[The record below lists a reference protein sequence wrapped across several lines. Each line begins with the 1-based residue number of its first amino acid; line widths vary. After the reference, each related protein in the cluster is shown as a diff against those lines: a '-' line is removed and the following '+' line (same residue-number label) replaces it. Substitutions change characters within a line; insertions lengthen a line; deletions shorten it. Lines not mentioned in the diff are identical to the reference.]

1 MQRLT
6 RSSRLYFPCIRKMPV
21 SAWTAAAD
29 SSSGVSHCAPSDAF
43 FSSARILVR
52 ACPAFRPWN
61 RGKGAGIAVR
71 FPVHLKQS
79 GKTPGFKGTD
89 ELIIPPY
96 FIFILAVKE
105 NVARS
110 AVKIHRCRKPEICKG
125 RREASLRPGFSGNE
139 EGSGQD
145 RSPPFRPPA

>member
-1 MQRLT
+1 
-6 RSSRLYFPCIRKMPV
+6 RSVGRIFFIRKNP
-21 SAWTAAAD
+21 
-29 SSSGVSHCAPSDAF
+29 GE
-43 FSSARILVR
+43 
-52 ACPAFRPWN
+52 ACSAFRQRN

-71 FPVHLKQS
+71 LPVHLKQS

-110 AVKIHRCRKPEICKG
+110 AVKIHRCRKLKFCKG
-125 RREASLRPGFSGNE
+125 RREAS
-139 EGSGQD
+139 SGQG
-145 RSPPFRPPA
+145 FQGMK